1 MFHQLIDS
9 GRRRTTLF
17 LLCMSVFCFSLSA
30 VRYYFTGSGLFLF
43 LNWNLFLAF
52 IPWCVGTLLSTWNDK
67 PGNFLAPTILLAVW
81 LLFFPNSPYI
91 LTDLF
96 HLKSR
101 NPVPIWY
108 DLVVILSFAWTGLV
122 FGLLSLLDIE
132 AMLLRRIHPT
142 FVGIISSLLL
152 FIGSFGVYLG
162 RYLRWN
168 SWDLIS
174 EPSPLLYDI
183 GDRIV
188 NPLSHPQTW
197 GMTLLLG
204 ILLNMIFWS
213 MKLMKNG
220 TTLKTAYRQ

>member
-1 MFHQLIDS
+1 MFHQFLDS
-9 GRRRTTLF
+9 GRKRTTLF
-17 LLCMSVFCFSLSA
+17 LLSMSVFCFSLSA

-52 IPWCVGTLLSTWNDK
+52 IPWCVGSLLSAWNEK
-67 PGNFLAPTILLAVW
+67 SGNFLAPTILLAAW

-91 LTDLF
+91 LTDLI

-101 NPVPIWY
+101 NPVPLWY

-142 FVGIISSLLL
+142 LVGIISSLLL

-168 SWDLIS
+168 SWDLIA
-174 EPSPLLYDI
+174 EPSPLLHAI
-183 GDRIV
+183 GERIV

-213 MKLMKNG
+213 VKFMKSGTNMKVV
-220 TTLKTAYRQ
+220 YR